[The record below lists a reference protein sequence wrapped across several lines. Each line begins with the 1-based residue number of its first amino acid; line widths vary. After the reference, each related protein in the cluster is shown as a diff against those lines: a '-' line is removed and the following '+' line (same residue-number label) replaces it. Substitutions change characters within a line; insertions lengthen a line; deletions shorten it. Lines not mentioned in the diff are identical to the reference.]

1 MITLTKHS
9 SRWVRRGIN
18 SCALLLLCAFAVP
31 VYADGEVNVY
41 SARKEQLIKP
51 LLTDFTK
58 QTGIEVNLVTSK
70 ADALL
75 KRLESEGRNTPADIL
90 ITTDAGRLHRAK
102 EANVLQPVLN
112 DTMKKLV
119 PEHLR
124 DADGYWIGLTTRARM
139 IVYAKDRVNPSELST
154 YEELAN
160 PKWKKRICIRSSNNI
175 YNQSLVASMIAH
187 KGETATEAW
196 ANGLVKNMARKPK
209 GGDRDQIKAVAAGQ
223 CDIAVVNTYYLGQ
236 MLNSNDPKQV
246 KAAQEVAVFWPNQS
260 DRGTHINV
268 SGIAVTKAA
277 KNKDNAIQLIEFL
290 LSKDAQNW
298 YAEANNEYPV
308 IADADWSET
317 LKSWGTFHSD
327 GLNLTQ
333 LGELNSKAIRIM
345 DRAGWR

>member
-1 MITLTKHS
+1 MINLKRCWITAWGVILMT
-9 SRWVRRGIN
+9 
-18 SCALLLLCAFAVP
+18 AFALP
-31 VYADGEVNVY
+31 VYADDADGEVNVY

-51 LLTDFTK
+51 LLTDFTR

-90 ITTDAGRLHRAK
+90 ITTDAGRLYRAK
-102 EANVLQPVLN
+102 EAKVLQPSLN

-124 DADGYWIGLTTRARM
+124 DADGYWIGLTTRARV

-154 YEELAN
+154 YEDLTS

-187 KGETATEAW
+187 KGEKVTEEW

-246 KAAQEVAVFWPNQS
+246 KAAKQVAVFSPNQS

-268 SGIAVTKAA
+268 SGIAITKAS
-277 KNKDNAIQLIEFL
+277 KNRDNAIKLIEFL
-290 LSKDAQNW
+290 LSKEAQNW

-308 IADADWSET
+308 LAEAQWSDT
-317 LKSWGTFHSD
+317 LKAWGTFHSD
-327 GLNLTQ
+327 ALNLTQ